1 VTATLVAPGI
11 ERRSDR
17 GLAIAGSRLTLYEIM
32 DLVKK
37 DWPSEKILEFYPLT
51 AEQLQD
57 AYNYFAAQG
66 EMFEAEYQEVVRE
79 SEELE
84 RYYRARQEEL
94 MHIIATR
101 PRTLE
106 EAALRARF
114 EEQKAKKGIK

>member
-1 VTATLVAPGI
+1 MTLVAPGI

-17 GLAIAGSRLTLYEIM
+17 GRAIAGLRLTLYEIM
-32 DLVKK
+32 DLVKAG
-37 DWPSEKILEFYPLT
+37 WTSEKILEFYPLT

-57 AYNYFAAQG
+57 AYNYFASHG
-66 EMFEAEYQEVVRE
+66 ETFEAEYQRVVRE

-94 MHIIATR
+94 MRAAANR
-101 PRTLE
+101 PRIPE
-106 EAALRARF
+106 EAALRVRF

>member
-1 VTATLVAPGI
+1 
-11 ERRSDR
+11 
-17 GLAIAGSRLTLYEIM
+17 M

-57 AYNYFAAQG
+57 AYNYFAAQD
-66 EMFEAEYQEVVRE
+66 EAFEAEYQEVVRE
-79 SEELE
+79 SDELE

-94 MHIIATR
+94 MRAIANR
-101 PRTLE
+101 PRTPE